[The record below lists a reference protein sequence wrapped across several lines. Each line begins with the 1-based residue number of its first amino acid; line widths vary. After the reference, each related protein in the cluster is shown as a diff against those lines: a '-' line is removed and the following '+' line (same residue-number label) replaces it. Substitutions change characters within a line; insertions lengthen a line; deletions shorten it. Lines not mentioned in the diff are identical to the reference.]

1 MRLLCADERITIQK
15 MKKKRCLNKKA
26 RYTISI
32 ILIVIAV
39 VMVVA
44 AVAINNIKP
53 PSTVPVSGGSA
64 RGGVISDEKVY
75 ASDLDHREGVF
86 TALIVGTDAA
96 SRSTDTIMLATF
108 DTEAKKMNILS
119 IPRDTIVNVSRAT
132 KKINAAYAMSNGD
145 IYALYDEVESVTGIR
160 PDRYVL
166 VTVDAFVELID
177 AIGGV
182 EVDVPIDMKYK
193 DPAQDLTIDIKK
205 GLQTL
210 DGYDSMGFMRYR
222 ATYVDGDLG
231 RIKVQHTFVRALIKK
246 MLTPAT
252 FARIPELAQ
261 IVLDNLETD
270 LSLGNQIWLGRQ
282 ILSMNLET
290 DVNMYTLPGHA
301 EYYNSLSY
309 YFPDE
314 EQALAIINEYYNPYT
329 EPIEKLNL
337 FRK

>member
-1 MRLLCADERITIQK
+1 MT
-15 MKKKRCLNKKA
+15 KKKRRLNKKA

-32 ILIVIAV
+32 VLIILAVI
-39 VMVVA
+39 MVAA
-44 AVAINNIKP
+44 AVAINNIEP
-53 PSTVPVSGGSA
+53 PSATPVSGRTA
-64 RGGVISDEKVY
+64 RGGAIRDEKVY

-119 IPRDTIVNVSRAT
+119 IPRDTIVNAPRAT
-132 KKINAAYAMSNGD
+132 KKINAAYAMSDGD

-182 EVDVPIDMKYK
+182 EVDVPIDMHYK
-193 DPAQDLTIDIKK
+193 DPAQDLTIDIEK

-231 RIKVQHTFVRALIKK
+231 RIKVQHMFIEALIKK

-270 LSLGNQIWLGRQ
+270 LTLGNEIWLGRQ

-301 EYYNSLSY
+301 EYYNNLSY

-314 EQALAIINEYYNPYT
+314 EEALAIINEYYNPYT
-329 EPIEKLNL
+329 TPIEKLNL